1 MTSSPCSGGSILIY
15 LDTHVVVWLYAGL
28 TEQFSDAIQELV
40 NDHDLLIS
48 PIVRLELQYLYD
60 IKRVSVEPQPL
71 LTDLSQR
78 IGLSVCPKPF
88 DAIIVH
94 ATRVTWTRDPF
105 DRILVAHASLDD
117 SILVSKD
124 HTILNHYPQARWS

>member
-1 MTSSPCSGGSILIY
+1 MIY